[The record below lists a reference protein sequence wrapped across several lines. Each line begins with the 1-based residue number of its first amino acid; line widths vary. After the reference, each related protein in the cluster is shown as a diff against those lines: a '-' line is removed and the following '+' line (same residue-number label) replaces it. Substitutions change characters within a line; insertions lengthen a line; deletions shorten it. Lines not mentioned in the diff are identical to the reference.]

1 MKNIVLIGMSS
12 VGKSKSGIILSK
24 SINKEYYDEDDNFE
38 LLNGPIHLIRN
49 TLKEEH
55 YQRLQQSNKEIMYNL
70 ENHVISAGG
79 KTGMCL
85 DLRGYFAKNSI
96 TVLLKPSLDYILNKY
111 DKKKKDLS
119 QKNLRRKLVFET
131 NTIIAKEYELRYELM
146 IKNADIILDT
156 SYLKKGEIAALIE
169 SKI

>member
-1 MKNIVLIGMSS
+1 MKNIILIGMSS

-24 SINKEYYDEDDNFE
+24 NINKKYYDEDDNFE
-38 LLNGPIHLIRN
+38 LLNGPIHIVRN
-49 TLKEEH
+49 ILKEEH
-55 YQRLQQSNKEIMYNL
+55 YQMLQQKNKKIMYNL

-85 DLRGYFAKNSI
+85 DLRKYFLKSSVI
-96 TVLLKPSLDYILNKY
+96 ILLKPSLDYILNKY

-131 NTIIAKEYELRYELM
+131 NAVISKEYETRYALM
-146 IKNADIILDT
+146 QQNANIILDT
-156 SYLKKGEIAALIE
+156 SYLKKDEIAALIE